1 MDALLLPCTVRGAPL
16 AISWWQ
22 RGLHEPG
29 LGDASHGA
37 PVPDRNRH
45 EYGFKIEFV
54 ILLGLH
60 IVAAGLALAWI
71 VT

>member
-16 AISWWQ
+16 AISWS
-22 RGLHEPG
+22 RRDLHEPG
-29 LGDASHGA
+29 LGVASLGV
-37 PVPDRNRH
+37 PVPDRGQH
-45 EYGFKIEFV
+45 EFGLKIEFV

-60 IVAAGLALAWI
+60 VIAAGLTLTWI